1 MRLLLVTLIFLS
13 VAGCSMIG
21 EQGPGPKIVDYQPQF
36 GGCDFPDKNKFENIK
51 GLTADTL
58 HQTFDCAREK
68 LDSAFARPLAAFGS
82 VIGLWFN
89 DRNWTGKPGTNRRGN
104 GVAGRNAV
112 LCSTLL

>member
-1 MRLLLVTLIFLS
+1 MLRRVACQRSRVRGPAMGCRIVSLLLVTLIFLS

-68 LDSAFARPLAAFGS
+68 LDSAFAQVKGNLPGEIS
-82 VIGLWFN
+82 VTEL
-89 DRNWTGKPGTNRRGN
+89 
-104 GVAGRNAV
+104 
-112 LCSTLL
+112 